1 MDYIVNFRNY
11 TPVVDVCTFIMCVSV
26 FFLMKVTYSARTRRY
41 RMLVHALASLGMAC
55 LLRIGYHELAIGY
68 NKGSMLL
75 VFEMRAL
82 SYIFLI
88 GNMTTFCVYL
98 DNLFGEKKILDDT
111 FSKMLLMLQIIFS
124 MFQIVE
130 PLIGF
135 GCRLSIGEYIYETDG
150 INSFKIAYVVY
161 NFIILGIL
169 IKHRRIFVKK
179 MYNYMGLTL
188 CVCWGV
194 LVYEQIFSLSTF
206 TTFTFLLPLVAVLLL
221 FHYNTYDPVTGTL
234 DAKSYDSYIKDLK
247 DCECTMIFVHI
258 FDTSLKKINSLV
270 GSFFENEEM
279 RVDNT
284 VSFRLNDDK
293 VCIVYEQ
300 IFSISTFTTFTF
312 LLPLVAVLLL
322 FHYNT
327 YDPVTGMLDAKSYD
341 SYIKDIKDWECTMIF
356 VHIFDTSLKKINS
369 LVGSFFENEEVRGDD
384 TVSFRLND
392 DKVCIVYEN
401 NYQDVRKKVDEMTAA
416 IKTKCD
422 MHHADYKIVIID
434 SNDMTYSGE
443 EYLYYVN
450 YIEEKISMD
459 GIYECNKNDIK
470 EFKLNKYITS
480 ELHDIYKKRDLNDK
494 RVLLYAQ
501 PVYHIPTK
509 TYNTAEALMRLR
521 LPDIGIVMPEYCI
534 PIAEKN
540 EYVHVINLII
550 LNKACKYINE
560 CRKNGNILERISVNF
575 SISELQEKNF
585 ASDVIKIIEDNKIP
599 YNKIAI
605 ELTETQKENDFS
617 TIQKVMLKLQS
628 RGIKFYLDDFGTS
641 YSNFERIMELPI
653 DIIKFDRSM
662 TVLSGKD
669 DNSRLIVGTMANL
682 FEKTDFKILYEGV
695 ENLNDEERCLD
706 MSAQYLQGFKYS
718 RPLPIFE
725 LADFVKNNTVFS

>member
-1 MDYIVNFRNY
+1 MVYIVNFRNY

-41 RMLVHALASLGMAC
+41 RMLVPALARLGMAC

-293 VCIVYEQ
+293 VCIVYE
-300 IFSISTFTTFTF
+300 
-312 LLPLVAVLLL
+312 
-322 FHYNT
+322 
-327 YDPVTGMLDAKSYD
+327 
-341 SYIKDIKDWECTMIF
+341 
-356 VHIFDTSLKKINS
+356 
-369 LVGSFFENEEVRGDD
+369 
-384 TVSFRLND
+384 
-392 DKVCIVYEN
+392 N

-459 GIYECNKNDIK
+459 GNYECNKNDIK

>member
-41 RMLVHALASLGMAC
+41 RMLVHVLASLGMAC

-194 LVYEQIFSLSTF
+194 L
-206 TTFTFLLPLVAVLLL
+206 
-221 FHYNTYDPVTGTL
+221 
-234 DAKSYDSYIKDLK
+234 
-247 DCECTMIFVHI
+247 
-258 FDTSLKKINSLV
+258 
-270 GSFFENEEM
+270 
-279 RVDNT
+279 
-284 VSFRLNDDK
+284 
-293 VCIVYEQ
+293 VYEQ

-575 SISELQEKNF
+575 SISELQKKNF

>member
-150 INSFKIAYVVY
+150 INSLKIAYVVY

-194 LVYEQIFSLSTF
+194 L
-206 TTFTFLLPLVAVLLL
+206 
-221 FHYNTYDPVTGTL
+221 
-234 DAKSYDSYIKDLK
+234 
-247 DCECTMIFVHI
+247 
-258 FDTSLKKINSLV
+258 
-270 GSFFENEEM
+270 
-279 RVDNT
+279 
-284 VSFRLNDDK
+284 
-293 VCIVYEQ
+293 VYEQ

-560 CRKNGNILERISVNF
+560 CRKNCNILERISVNF

>member
-194 LVYEQIFSLSTF
+194 LVYEQIFS
-206 TTFTFLLPLVAVLLL
+206 
-221 FHYNTYDPVTGTL
+221 
-234 DAKSYDSYIKDLK
+234 
-247 DCECTMIFVHI
+247 
-258 FDTSLKKINSLV
+258 
-270 GSFFENEEM
+270 
-279 RVDNT
+279 
-284 VSFRLNDDK
+284 
-293 VCIVYEQ
+293 
-300 IFSISTFTTFTF
+300 ISTFTTFTF

-369 LVGSFFENEEVRGDD
+369 LVGSFFENEEMRVDN

>member
-194 LVYEQIFSLSTF
+194 LVYEQIFS
-206 TTFTFLLPLVAVLLL
+206 
-221 FHYNTYDPVTGTL
+221 
-234 DAKSYDSYIKDLK
+234 
-247 DCECTMIFVHI
+247 
-258 FDTSLKKINSLV
+258 
-270 GSFFENEEM
+270 
-279 RVDNT
+279 
-284 VSFRLNDDK
+284 
-293 VCIVYEQ
+293 
-300 IFSISTFTTFTF
+300 ISTFTTFTF

-434 SNDMTYSGE
+434 SNDITYSGE
-443 EYLYYVN
+443 EYLYYIN

>member
-194 LVYEQIFSLSTF
+194 LVYEQIFS
-206 TTFTFLLPLVAVLLL
+206 
-221 FHYNTYDPVTGTL
+221 
-234 DAKSYDSYIKDLK
+234 
-247 DCECTMIFVHI
+247 
-258 FDTSLKKINSLV
+258 
-270 GSFFENEEM
+270 
-279 RVDNT
+279 
-284 VSFRLNDDK
+284 
-293 VCIVYEQ
+293 
-300 IFSISTFTTFTF
+300 ISTFTTFTF

-459 GIYECNKNDIK
+459 GIYECSKNDIK

-480 ELHDIYKKRDLNDK
+480 ELHDIYKKRDLDDK

-575 SISELQEKNF
+575 SISELQEKDF
-585 ASDVIKIIEDNKIP
+585 ATDVIKIIEDNRIP

>member
-194 LVYEQIFSLSTF
+194 LVYEQIFS
-206 TTFTFLLPLVAVLLL
+206 
-221 FHYNTYDPVTGTL
+221 
-234 DAKSYDSYIKDLK
+234 
-247 DCECTMIFVHI
+247 
-258 FDTSLKKINSLV
+258 
-270 GSFFENEEM
+270 
-279 RVDNT
+279 
-284 VSFRLNDDK
+284 
-293 VCIVYEQ
+293 
-300 IFSISTFTTFTF
+300 ISTFTTFTF

-434 SNDMTYSGE
+434 SNDITYSGE
-443 EYLYYVN
+443 EYLYYIN

-459 GIYECNKNDIK
+459 GIYECSKNDIK

>member
-194 LVYEQIFSLSTF
+194 LVYEQIFS
-206 TTFTFLLPLVAVLLL
+206 
-221 FHYNTYDPVTGTL
+221 
-234 DAKSYDSYIKDLK
+234 
-247 DCECTMIFVHI
+247 
-258 FDTSLKKINSLV
+258 
-270 GSFFENEEM
+270 
-279 RVDNT
+279 
-284 VSFRLNDDK
+284 
-293 VCIVYEQ
+293 
-300 IFSISTFTTFTF
+300 ISTFTTFTF

-356 VHIFDTSLKKINS
+356 MHIFDTSLKKINS

>member
-194 LVYEQIFSLSTF
+194 L
-206 TTFTFLLPLVAVLLL
+206 
-221 FHYNTYDPVTGTL
+221 
-234 DAKSYDSYIKDLK
+234 
-247 DCECTMIFVHI
+247 
-258 FDTSLKKINSLV
+258 
-270 GSFFENEEM
+270 
-279 RVDNT
+279 
-284 VSFRLNDDK
+284 
-293 VCIVYEQ
+293 VYEQ

>member
-150 INSFKIAYVVY
+150 VNSFKIAYVVY

-194 LVYEQIFSLSTF
+194 LVYEQIFSISTF

-221 FHYNTYDPVTGTL
+221 FHYNTYDPVTGML

-293 VCIVYEQ
+293 VCIVYE
-300 IFSISTFTTFTF
+300 
-312 LLPLVAVLLL
+312 
-322 FHYNT
+322 
-327 YDPVTGMLDAKSYD
+327 
-341 SYIKDIKDWECTMIF
+341 
-356 VHIFDTSLKKINS
+356 
-369 LVGSFFENEEVRGDD
+369 
-384 TVSFRLND
+384 
-392 DKVCIVYEN
+392 N

-416 IKTKCD
+416 IKAKCD
-422 MHHADYKIVIID
+422 MHHADYKIVIIN
-434 SNDMTYSGE
+434 SNDIEYSGE

-450 YIEEKISMD
+450 YIEDKISMD
-459 GIYECNKNDIK
+459 GIYECSKNDIK

-480 ELHDIYKKRDLNDK
+480 ELHDIYKKRDLDDK

-575 SISELQEKNF
+575 SISELQEKDF
-585 ASDVIKIIEDNKIP
+585 ATDVIKIIEDNRIP

>member
-1 MDYIVNFRNY
+1 MDYIVDFRNY

-194 LVYEQIFSLSTF
+194 LVYEQIFS
-206 TTFTFLLPLVAVLLL
+206 
-221 FHYNTYDPVTGTL
+221 
-234 DAKSYDSYIKDLK
+234 
-247 DCECTMIFVHI
+247 
-258 FDTSLKKINSLV
+258 
-270 GSFFENEEM
+270 
-279 RVDNT
+279 
-284 VSFRLNDDK
+284 
-293 VCIVYEQ
+293 
-300 IFSISTFTTFTF
+300 ISTFTTFTF

-459 GIYECNKNDIK
+459 GIYECSKNDIK

-480 ELHDIYKKRDLNDK
+480 ELHDIYKKRDLDDK

-575 SISELQEKNF
+575 SISELQEKDF
-585 ASDVIKIIEDNKIP
+585 ATDVIKIIEDNRIP

>member
-194 LVYEQIFSLSTF
+194 LVYEQIFSISTF

-293 VCIVYEQ
+293 VCIVYE
-300 IFSISTFTTFTF
+300 
-312 LLPLVAVLLL
+312 
-322 FHYNT
+322 
-327 YDPVTGMLDAKSYD
+327 
-341 SYIKDIKDWECTMIF
+341 
-356 VHIFDTSLKKINS
+356 
-369 LVGSFFENEEVRGDD
+369 
-384 TVSFRLND
+384 
-392 DKVCIVYEN
+392 N

-416 IKTKCD
+416 IKAKCD
-422 MHHADYKIVIID
+422 MHHADYKIVIIN
-434 SNDMTYSGE
+434 SNDIEYSGE

-450 YIEEKISMD
+450 YIEDKISMD
-459 GIYECNKNDIK
+459 GIYECSKNDIK

-480 ELHDIYKKRDLNDK
+480 ELHDIYKKRDLDDK

-575 SISELQEKNF
+575 SISELQEKDF
-585 ASDVIKIIEDNKIP
+585 ATDVIKIIEDNRIP

>member
-194 LVYEQIFSLSTF
+194 LVYEQIFS
-206 TTFTFLLPLVAVLLL
+206 
-221 FHYNTYDPVTGTL
+221 
-234 DAKSYDSYIKDLK
+234 
-247 DCECTMIFVHI
+247 
-258 FDTSLKKINSLV
+258 
-270 GSFFENEEM
+270 
-279 RVDNT
+279 
-284 VSFRLNDDK
+284 
-293 VCIVYEQ
+293 
-300 IFSISTFTTFTF
+300 ISTFTTFTF

-392 DKVCIVYEN
+392 EKVCIVYEN

-575 SISELQEKNF
+575 SISELQKKNF

>member
-194 LVYEQIFSLSTF
+194 LVYEQIFS
-206 TTFTFLLPLVAVLLL
+206 
-221 FHYNTYDPVTGTL
+221 
-234 DAKSYDSYIKDLK
+234 
-247 DCECTMIFVHI
+247 
-258 FDTSLKKINSLV
+258 
-270 GSFFENEEM
+270 
-279 RVDNT
+279 
-284 VSFRLNDDK
+284 
-293 VCIVYEQ
+293 
-300 IFSISTFTTFTF
+300 ISTFTTFTF

-369 LVGSFFENEEVRGDD
+369 LVGSFFENEEMRVDN

-416 IKTKCD
+416 IKAKCD
-422 MHHADYKIVIID
+422 MHHADYKIVIIN
-434 SNDMTYSGE
+434 SNDIEYSGE

-450 YIEEKISMD
+450 YIEDKISMD
-459 GIYECNKNDIK
+459 GIYECSKNDIK

-480 ELHDIYKKRDLNDK
+480 ELHDIYKKRDLDDK